1 MFLLLEGGYSM
12 AKYNLERMKKIAEL
26 SNVPLER
33 ILAFQLQE
41 SSGGNPEYL
50 AGDRGKSGGDLHLH
64 KDTALLLTRRGGV
77 LANKKLNDKI
87 KSLKTTPGKGQVSE
101 YTTWLVENEDIQDK
115 LLVALLKDTQR
126 QANRY
131 VNKIFNR
138 EATDEEHY
146 AFWNAHPDTAKEA
159 ISMHFK
165 SKDPS
170 VQVLQQNIGHFRDKK
185 GSYLTMDEKPTVDI
199 SDPYRVPYNK
209 DDIKA
214 WMKKHGWTGKDLGQ
228 TVDGEWVGYHPGD
241 IMFEDGKFDSPE
253 EFDSFK
259 ESQKT
264 VIEEPTIDP
273 SVAAMKAGLRET
285 KSIMEEPK
293 IPENN
298 DEAIEY
304 SKIRDTGGYEDPAG
318 GDLPSYKHGGHVRKY
333 SNGGAAM
340 LTAGDSGSGGVL
352 PEEEWWKFSVEEL
365 KEARQKYPTRSVE
378 RERVNQLIRL
388 RMDAQKYKPHEGYKW
403 GGQKDPTGIGAGI
416 GESTITEYDSDGNIV
431 PDEETA
437 KQAYRERMWRVSP
450 KLAEKMGTPKPKGT
464 GVHPSK
470 AHLLAGAEE
479 SELTPLDP
487 TKSVD
492 YSVMDRTVKG
502 KEPGAQVK
510 DTTKVTV
517 TEDVTETAPTT
528 KTKSQA
534 EIDAEQKAA
543 QEKEWAAELHRQR
556 MQIAAEIK
564 KINEDQDELV
574 KIDPDRFWKNKGT
587 IGTIVGLIGQA
598 GGAYVSGRFGGP
610 NTFAQAIDKAID
622 RDIEAQKLD
631 LEAAKNKKIAAR
643 KRVELMI
650 DNYTRMT
657 KDEQAKAN
665 LDLTK
670 AKIRNENQKLKAS
683 VVKANLANK
692 VAASAGKGRSDQ
704 EFEQAARLDK
714 SLRKRSLKSAK
725 DGLWYTFPDQATKKK
740 IWDTVTEADKAV
752 NNIKELKALVDDIGA
767 ATILPGPFQELDPRM
782 KRSKV
787 LRESLKGALRLE
799 IFGPGV
805 MTDTERALAD
815 QIIGD
820 PTKLFTRDK
829 TQMDMLNT
837 LQKKINYGVRQQLK
851 RAGVSIPP
859 SQNDLKIKETLK
871 YKGLPDNDE
880 NRAKVIDMLIKLEQ
894 KHKTGRYWVEETDIV
909 F

>member
-1 MFLLLEGGYSM
+1 MKYLLAMFLLLEGGYSM
-12 AKYNLERMKKIAEL
+12 ALTTNERIQYIKDYAKIKGFSPAFTAGLLGNIRREVGADFSPYTTNFNEGSYGLFQYLDAPVNKPRIEQFLKFMKKEW
-26 SNVPLER
+26 
-33 ILAFQLQE
+33 
-41 SSGGNPEYL
+41 
-50 AGDRGKSGGDLHLH
+50 GGDPKRFWKKKHPVLSDEKEKELI
-64 KDTALLLTRRGGV
+64 KDQLDFALYR
-77 LANKKLNDKI
+77 D
-87 KSLKTTPGKGQVSE
+87 
-101 YTTWLVENEDIQDK
+101 
-115 LLVALLKDTQR
+115 
-126 QANRY
+126 
-131 VNKIFNR
+131 
-138 EATDEEHY
+138 
-146 AFWNAHPDTAKEA
+146 
-159 ISMHFK
+159 
-165 SKDPS
+165 KDPS
-170 VQVLQQNIGHFRDKK
+170 RVELMNLKDSKDLEAIKVGFAGFERFKKYKQQKGNPKWDQHHQFINEWYDKITSPDKK
-185 GSYLTMDEKPTVDI
+185 TETDL
-199 SDPYRVPYNK
+199 SDPYKIPHSK
-209 DDIKA
+209 EDIKS
-214 WMKKHGWTGKDLGQ
+214 WMKEHGWTGKDLGQ

-241 IMFEDGKFDSPE
+241 TMFEDGKFDSPK

-259 ESQKT
+259 ESQET

-285 KSIMEEPK
+285 KSIMKEPK
-293 IPENN
+293 MPENN

-333 SNGGAAM
+333 DNGGPVM
-340 LTAGDSGSGGVL
+340 LTAGDSGGGVL
-352 PEEEWWKFSVEEL
+352 PEEEWWKFTVEEL
-365 KEARQKYPTRSVE
+365 QEAQKKYPTGSVQ
-378 RERVNQLIRL
+378 RERVNQLVRL
-388 RMDAQKYKPHEGYKW
+388 RKDSEKYEPHSGYKW
-403 GGQKDPTGIGAGI
+403 GGQKDPTGIGAHIEG
-416 GESTITEYDSDGNIV
+416 GTITEYDSDGNIV
-431 PDEETA
+431 PSEEQ
-437 KQAYRERMWRVSP
+437 KKDSYLRMRGLPNPGASG
-450 KLAEKMGTPKPKGT
+450 A
-464 GVHPSK
+464 HPSMEK
-470 AHLLAGAEE
+470 YTAGVPE
-479 SELTPLDP
+479 SDLTPLDP

-492 YSVMDRTVKG
+492 YSVMDRTVEG
-502 KEPGAQVK
+502 KEPGAQVE

-517 TEDVTETAPTT
+517 TEDVTKTAPTT

-574 KIDPDRFWKNKGT
+574 KVDPDRFWKNKGT
-587 IGTIVGLIGQA
+587 IGTIVGLLGQA
-598 GGAYVSGRFGGP
+598 GGAYISGRFGGP

-622 RDIEAQKLD
+622 RDIESQKLD

-650 DNYTRMT
+650 DNYTSLT
-657 KDEQAKAN
+657 KDEQARAN
-665 LDLTK
+665 LQLTK

-767 ATILPGPFQELDPRM
+767 ASILPGPFQEFDPRM
-782 KRSKV
+782 KRAKV

-829 TQMDMLNT
+829 TQLDMLNT

-851 RAGVSIPP
+851 RAGVSVPP
-859 SQNDLKIKETLK
+859 SQNDLKIKETLQ

-880 NRAKVIDMLIKLEQ
+880 NRAKIIDMLIKLEQ
-894 KHKTGRYWVEETDIV
+894 KHKTGRYWVEESDIV

>member
-1 MFLLLEGGYSM
+1 
-12 AKYNLERMKKIAEL
+12 
-26 SNVPLER
+26 
-33 ILAFQLQE
+33 
-41 SSGGNPEYL
+41 
-50 AGDRGKSGGDLHLH
+50 
-64 KDTALLLTRRGGV
+64 

-115 LLVALLKDTQR
+115 LLVALLKDTER

-138 EATDEEHY
+138 DATDEEHY
-146 AFWNAHPDTAKEA
+146 AFWNSKPDTAKEA
-159 ISMHFK
+159 IAMHFK
-165 SKDPS
+165 SKDPD
-170 VQVLQQNIGHFRDKK
+170 VQVLQRNIGHFRDKK

-333 SNGGAAM
+333 ANGGAAM

-851 RAGVSIPP
+851 RAGVS
-859 SQNDLKIKETLK
+859 
-871 YKGLPDNDE
+871 
-880 NRAKVIDMLIKLEQ
+880 
-894 KHKTGRYWVEETDIV
+894 
-909 F
+909 